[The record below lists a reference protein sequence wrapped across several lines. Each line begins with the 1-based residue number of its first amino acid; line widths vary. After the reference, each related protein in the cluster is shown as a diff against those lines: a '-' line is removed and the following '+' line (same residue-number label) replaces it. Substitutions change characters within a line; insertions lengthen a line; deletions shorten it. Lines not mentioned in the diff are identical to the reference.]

1 MLLPID
7 KQREISKSSNWPCA
21 LGRVLAIFLLVT
33 SGAYSLAQIP
43 TPAASPPPKAEPAAP
58 VDPLGRGTPRGAVM
72 GFLLYEGRQD
82 FATAA
87 RYLQPTSGRD
97 TDLVQRAKELKALH
111 SKFQSNIGLLSDN
124 PNGTVE
130 PGLPPGEVRA
140 GVFAIGDTTVDV
152 ILVRVDDPSAGKIW
166 LISKGTVAAIPQLY
180 AQLESETPTPLE
192 RVLPASLFSRYLLGA
207 SLAHWVGWL
216 LSIPIAWLLVWLLTL
231 LLSAPRRVWYKLR
244 KRSFRTIWETPLGK
258 PIRCIIAILLHG
270 FFVYLLQPPLFLR
283 AHYFRFLAVLLMG
296 CFAWLASR
304 IADRGFD
311 QAVNRTRA
319 QHHGGESILIVVQRL
334 THVVM
339 LIIAFVAAL
348 ALFGL
353 NVTTTLAG
361 LGIGGLAIALAAQK
375 TLENLIG
382 GVSLLMDRAVHVGD
396 FCEIG
401 GRQGTVEDIGLRSL
415 KLRTLN
421 QNLLVVPNGSLS
433 QMQFENMQARPK
445 LLIDTTFTLRIET
458 KVEQLRLVLD
468 RVQRMVNEHP
478 SIKSGTSRVRLNN
491 FSGAAFEL
499 ELVAYANTGDWGQ
512 FTAIRQELILKLAD
526 IVEAAGAQFAGPTQL
541 TYLAADSSDRL
552 SKRDDPIAG

>member
-1 MLLPID
+1 M
-7 KQREISKSSNWPCA
+7 
-21 LGRVLAIFLLVT
+21 
-33 SGAYSLAQIP
+33 
-43 TPAASPPPKAEPAAP
+43 
-58 VDPLGRGTPRGAVM
+58 
-72 GFLLYEGRQD
+72 
-82 FATAA
+82 
-87 RYLQPTSGRD
+87 
-97 TDLVQRAKELKALH
+97 
-111 SKFQSNIGLLSDN
+111 
-124 PNGTVE
+124 
-130 PGLPPGEVRA
+130 
-140 GVFAIGDTTVDV
+140 
-152 ILVRVDDPSAGKIW
+152 
-166 LISKGTVAAIPQLY
+166 
-180 AQLESETPTPLE
+180 ESETPTPLD

-216 LSIPIAWLLVWLLTL
+216 LSIPIAWLLVWLLTP

-270 FFVYLLQPPLFLR
+270 FFVYLLKPPLYLR

-311 QAVNRTRA
+311 EAVNRTRA

-348 ALFGL
+348 ALLGL
-353 NVTTTLAG
+353 NVKTTLAG

-382 GVSLLMDRAVHVGD
+382 GISLLMDKAVHVGD

-458 KVEQLRLVLD
+458 KVEQLRIRSKDAKYVSC
-468 RVQRMVNEHP
+468 VGP
-478 SIKSGTSRVRLNN
+478 
-491 FSGAAFEL
+491 
-499 ELVAYANTGDWGQ
+499 AN
-512 FTAIRQELILKLAD
+512 
-526 IVEAAGAQFAGPTQL
+526 
-541 TYLAADSSDRL
+541 
-552 SKRDDPIAG
+552 

>member
-1 MLLPID
+1 MLLPTD
-7 KQREISKSSNWPCA
+7 SRREISKSPNWTFA
-21 LGRVLAIFLLVT
+21 LGRALAIFLLVG
-33 SGAYSLAQIP
+33 SVAYLPAQLP
-43 TPAASPPPKAEPAAP
+43 KPAASPETKAEPTAP
-58 VDPLGRGTPRGAVM
+58 IDPLGRGTPRGAVM
-72 GFLLYEGRQD
+72 GFLQYEGRQD

-87 RYLQPTSGRD
+87 RYLQPTSGRN

-111 SKFQSNIGLLSDN
+111 SKFRSNIALLSDN

-140 GVFAIGDTTVDV
+140 GVFAMGDTNVDV
-152 ILVRVDDPSAGKIW
+152 ILVRVDDPAAGKIW
-166 LISKGTVAAIPQLY
+166 LISKRTVAIIPQLY
-180 AQLESETPTPLE
+180 AQLKSETPTPLE
-192 RVLPASLFSRYLLGA
+192 RVMPASLFSRYLLGA

-216 LSIPIAWLLVWLLTL
+216 LSIPIAWLLVWLVTL

-244 KRSFRTIWETPLGK
+244 KRPFRTIWQTPLGK
-258 PIRCIIAILLHG
+258 PLRYILAILLHG
-270 FFVYLLQPPLFLR
+270 VFVYLLDAPLFLR
-283 AHYFRFLAVLLMG
+283 VHYFRFLAALLMG

-304 IADRGFD
+304 ITDRGFD
-311 QAVNRTRA
+311 QAVNRART
-319 QHHGGESILIVVQRL
+319 QHLGGESILIVVQRL

-339 LIIAFVAAL
+339 LVIAFVAAL
-348 ALFGL
+348 ALLGL
-353 NVTTTLAG
+353 NVKTTLAG

-382 GVSLLMDRAVHVGD
+382 GVSLLMDNAVHIGD

-415 KLRTLN
+415 KLRTLS

-458 KVEQLRLVLD
+458 KVGQLRLVLD

-478 SIKSGTSRVRLNN
+478 SIESGTSRVRLNN
-491 FSGAAFEL
+491 FAGAAFEL
-499 ELVAYANTGDWGQ
+499 ELVAYANTGDLVQ

-526 IVEAAGAQFAGPTQL
+526 IVEAVGAQFAGPTQL
-541 TYLAADSSDRL
+541 TYLAADSSDTP
-552 SKRDDPIAG
+552 SKRNDPSAG